1 MQKDSWRDWKMS
13 DHIRVKEIHQP
24 VERLYTFDEY
34 TGRLVVFLNGE
45 WHFAEERT
53 YYDED
58 IRNSYRE
65 MVQEV

>member
-1 MQKDSWRDWKMS
+1 MS
-13 DHIRVKEIHQP
+13 DHIRVKEILEP
-24 VERLYTFDEY
+24 VDRMYAFDEF

-53 YYDED
+53 YYNED